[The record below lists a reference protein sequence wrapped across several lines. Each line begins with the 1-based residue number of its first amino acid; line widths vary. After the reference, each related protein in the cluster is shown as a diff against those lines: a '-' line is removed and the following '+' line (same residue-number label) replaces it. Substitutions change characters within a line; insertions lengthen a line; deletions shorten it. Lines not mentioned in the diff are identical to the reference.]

1 MDTETV
7 VNFTSIDGTH
17 FKMPAALRLVYVQG
31 DTKPESNAGRLALEL
46 FLFRGCS
53 RTTKRQSFVA
63 QVRLMQLNTGAVKNW
78 GAESPDPN
86 MVLLAVDQFN
96 VRRLL
101 PDGLPAPKRE
111 TEAQELEADFER
123 SNAKFQVEAKRQLA

>member
-1 MDTETV
+1 METV
-7 VNFTSIDGTH
+7 VNFTSIDGTR
-17 FKMPAALRLVYVQG
+17 FKMLAALRLVYVQG
-31 DTKPESNAGRLALEL
+31 DTKPKSIAGRLALEL
-46 FLFRGCS
+46 FLFRGPS
-53 RTTKRQSFVA
+53 HTTQRRSYIA
-63 QVRLMQLNTGAVKNW
+63 QVRLMQLDTGAMKNW

-101 PDGLPAPKRE
+101 PDGLPASKHE
-111 TEAQELEADFER
+111 SAAHKLEAYFER